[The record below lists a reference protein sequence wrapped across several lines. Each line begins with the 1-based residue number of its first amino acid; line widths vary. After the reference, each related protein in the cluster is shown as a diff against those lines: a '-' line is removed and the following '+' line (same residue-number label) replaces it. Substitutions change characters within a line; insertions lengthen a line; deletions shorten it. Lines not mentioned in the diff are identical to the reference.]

1 MKLQKKFIIGL
12 ASSAILLGLALPV
25 TNVQASDSNS
35 DFNVEEAHYQLIN
48 NSFVNDLVNSFSTEA
63 YLDIPSIKDSMSTD
77 IDASKLS
84 DIFNISFSDNSGMLN
99 ATAKSDFA
107 KLFQNNGVDIP
118 INDAQ
123 ISKVMNYPVQV
134 KLFNN
139 RGQFNNQALQALKL
153 QGEPVMEQIT
163 VFNPDSGQQIFSKTI
178 KLVPTSNITQVNL
191 ASDTYG
197 FVKADANVN
206 FYNSPQSV
214 AIDYRDNNDQ
224 YINNDHFQIILGPI
238 YDDST
243 GTPLSTAFKADK
255 IYKQAINIY
264 LKGDWA
270 QKVQQVNLNN
280 KELPIKTDNNN
291 QRYVS
296 FLRTLNTTTNYDTPL
311 DGIVTIKDAGQKGYV
326 PLYNSQGEIVAD
338 NNVLRTGT
346 RWKTDLKCYIP
357 EGEGQAYYRVG
368 KDAYVLASQVTYEPK
383 LTHHLGVVKVSKQNG
398 AQIYNWDPSQNKFVA
413 NPKRILSNS
422 TAWKYDQSMF
432 LGEQYYRISSNEW
445 VPADSITVVN

>member
-35 DFNVEEAHYQLIN
+35 DFNVEEAHYQLID

-163 VFNPDSGQQIFSKTI
+163 VFNPDSGRQIFSKTI

-214 AIDYRDNNDQ
+214 AIDYKDNNDQ

-238 YDDST
+238 YDNST
-243 GTPLSTAFKADK
+243 GTPLSTGFKADK

-368 KDAYVLASQVTYEPK
+368 KDAYVLVSQVTYEPK
-383 LTHHLGVVKVSKQNG
+383 LTHHLGVVKVFKQNG
-398 AQIYNWDPSQNKFVA
+398 AQIYNWDSSQNKFVA

-422 TAWKYDQSMF
+422 TAWKYDQSIF
-432 LGEQYYRISSNEW
+432 LGEQYYRVSTNEW
-445 VPADSITVVN
+445 IPADSVTVIK

>member
-35 DFNVEEAHYQLIN
+35 DFNVEEAHYQLID

-163 VFNPDSGQQIFSKTI
+163 VFNPDSGRQIFSKTI

-214 AIDYRDNNDQ
+214 AIDYKDNNDQ

-238 YDDST
+238 YDNST
-243 GTPLSTAFKADK
+243 GTPLSTGFKADK

-368 KDAYVLASQVTYEPK
+368 KDAYVLVSQVTYEPK
-383 LTHHLGVVKVSKQNG
+383 LTHHLGVVKVFKQNG
-398 AQIYNWDPSQNKFVA
+398 AQIYNWDSSQNKFVA

-432 LGEQYYRISSNEW
+432 LGEQYYRISTNEW
-445 VPADSITVVN
+445 VPADSITVIK

>member
-35 DFNVEEAHYQLIN
+35 DFNVEEAHYQLID

-163 VFNPDSGQQIFSKTI
+163 VFNPDSGRQIFSKTI

-214 AIDYRDNNDQ
+214 AIDYKDNNDQ

-238 YDDST
+238 YDNST
-243 GTPLSTAFKADK
+243 GTLLSTGFKADK

-368 KDAYVLASQVTYEPK
+368 KDAYVLVSQVTYEPK

-398 AQIYNWDPSQNKFVA
+398 AQIYNWDSSQNKFVA

-422 TAWKYDQSMF
+422 TAWKYDQSIF
-432 LGEQYYRISSNEW
+432 LGEQYYRISTNEW
-445 VPADSITVVN
+445 VPADSITVIK

>member
-35 DFNVEEAHYQLIN
+35 DFNVEEAHYQLID

-163 VFNPDSGQQIFSKTI
+163 VFNPDSGRQIFSKTI

-214 AIDYRDNNDQ
+214 AIDYKDNNDQ

-238 YDDST
+238 YDNST
-243 GTPLSTAFKADK
+243 GTPLSTGFKADK

-291 QRYVS
+291 QRFVS

-368 KDAYVLASQVTYEPK
+368 KDAYVLVSQVTYEPK
-383 LTHHLGVVKVSKQNG
+383 LTHHLGVVKVFKQNG
-398 AQIYNWDPSQNKFVA
+398 AQIYNWDSSQNKFVA

-432 LGEQYYRISSNEW
+432 LGEQYYRVSTNEW
-445 VPADSITVVN
+445 VPADSITVIK

>member
-25 TNVQASDSNS
+25 TNVRASDSNS
-35 DFNVEEAHYQLIN
+35 DFNVEEAHYQLID

-123 ISKVMNYPVQV
+123 ISKVINYPVQV

-163 VFNPDSGQQIFSKTI
+163 VFNPDSGRQIFSKTI

-214 AIDYRDNNDQ
+214 AIDYKDNNDQ

-238 YDDST
+238 YDNST
-243 GTPLSTAFKADK
+243 GTLLSTGFKADK

-311 DGIVTIKDAGQKGYV
+311 DGIVTIKDAGPKGYV

-368 KDAYVLASQVTYEPK
+368 KDAYVLVSQVTYEPK
-383 LTHHLGVVKVSKQNG
+383 LTHHLGVVQVSKQNG
-398 AQIYNWDPSQNKFVA
+398 AQIYNWEPSQNKLVA

-422 TAWKYDQSMF
+422 TAWKYDQSIF
-432 LGEQYYRISSNEW
+432 LGEQYYRISTNEW
-445 VPADSITVVN
+445 VPADSITVIK

>member
-1 MKLQKKFIIGL
+1 M

-35 DFNVEEAHYQLIN
+35 DFNVEEARYQMIN

-99 ATAKSDFA
+99 ATVKSDFA

-139 RGQFNNQALQALKL
+139 LGQFNSQALQALKL

-163 VFNPDSGQQIFSKTI
+163 VFNPASGRQILAKTI
-178 KLVPTSNITQVNL
+178 KLVPISNIIQVNL
-191 ASDTYG
+191 TSDTYG

-243 GTPLSTAFKADK
+243 GTPISTAFKADK

-270 QKVQQVNLNN
+270 QGVQQVNLNN

-326 PLYNSQGEIVAD
+326 PLYNSKGEIVVD
-338 NNVLRTGT
+338 NNVLRTGI
-346 RWKTDLKCYIP
+346 RWRTDL
-357 EGEGQAYYRVG
+357 
-368 KDAYVLASQVTYEPK
+368 
-383 LTHHLGVVKVSKQNG
+383 
-398 AQIYNWDPSQNKFVA
+398 
-413 NPKRILSNS
+413 
-422 TAWKYDQSMF
+422 
-432 LGEQYYRISSNEW
+432 
-445 VPADSITVVN
+445 

>member
-1 MKLQKKFIIGL
+1 MKFQKKFIITL
-12 ASSAILLGLALPV
+12 ASSAILLGLSLPV
-25 TNVQASDSNS
+25 TNVQASAWDSNS
-35 DFNVEEAHYQLIN
+35 SVEEVHYQL
-48 NSFVNDLVNSFSTEA
+48 VNDSLASDLVNSFSPEA

-84 DIFNISFSDNSGMLN
+84 DLFNISFSDNSNRIN
-99 ATAKSDFA
+99 ATPKSDFA
-107 KLFQNNGVDIP
+107 KLFQNIWVDIP
-118 INDAQ
+118 VNDAQ
-123 ISKVMNYPVQV
+123 ISKVINYPVQV

-163 VFNPDSGQQIFSKTI
+163 VFNPDSGRQIFSKTI

-191 ASDTYG
+191 TSDTYG
-197 FVKADANVN
+197 FVKPDANVN
-206 FYNSPQSV
+206 FYNSPQSLG
-214 AIDYRDNNDQ
+214 IDYRDNNDH
-224 YINNDHFQIILGPI
+224 YINLNHFQVILGPI
-238 YDDST
+238 YDNST
-243 GTPLSTAFKADK
+243 GTPLSTGFKADK

-280 KELPIKTDNNN
+280 EELPIKTDNNN
-291 QRYVS
+291 QRFVS

-311 DGIVTIKDAGQKGYV
+311 DGIVTIKDAGPKGYV

-357 EGEGQAYYRVG
+357 EGEGPAYYSVG
-368 KDAYVLASQVTYEPK
+368 RDAYVLASQVTYEPK
-383 LTHHLGVVKVSKQNG
+383 LTHHLGVVQVSKQNG
-398 AQIYNWDPSQNKFVA
+398 AQIYNWEPSQNKLVA

-432 LGEQYYRISSNEW
+432 LGEQYYRVSTNEW
-445 VPADSITVVN
+445 IPADSVTVIK

>member
-35 DFNVEEAHYQLIN
+35 DFNVEEAHYQLID

-163 VFNPDSGQQIFSKTI
+163 VFNPASGRQILAKTI
-178 KLVPTSNITQVNL
+178 KLVPISNITQVNL

-338 NNVLRTGT
+338 NNVLRIGT

-357 EGEGQAYYRVG
+357 EGEGQEYYRVG

-383 LTHHLGVVKVSKQNG
+383 LTHHLGVVQVSKQNG
-398 AQIYNWDPSQNKFVA
+398 VQIYNWDSSQNKFVA

-422 TAWKYDQSMF
+422 TAWKYDQSIF
-432 LGEQYYRISSNEW
+432 LGEQYYRISTNEW
-445 VPADSITVVN
+445 VPADSITVIK

>member
-35 DFNVEEAHYQLIN
+35 DFNVEEAHYQLID

-163 VFNPDSGQQIFSKTI
+163 VFNPASGRQILAKTI
-178 KLVPTSNITQVNL
+178 KLVPISNITQVNL

-224 YINNDHFQIILGPI
+224 YINSDHFQIILGPI

-338 NNVLRTGT
+338 NNVLRIGT

-357 EGEGQAYYRVG
+357 EGEGQEYYRVG

-383 LTHHLGVVKVSKQNG
+383 LTHYLGVVQVSKQNG
-398 AQIYNWDPSQNKFVA
+398 AQIYNWEPSQNKFVA

-432 LGEQYYRISSNEW
+432 LGEQYYRISTNEW
-445 VPADSITVVN
+445 VPADSITVIK

>member
-1 MKLQKKFIIGL
+1 MKLQKKFIITL

-84 DIFNISFSDNSGMLN
+84 DVFNISFSDTSGMLN

-163 VFNPDSGQQIFSKTI
+163 VFNPASGRQILAKTI
-178 KLVPTSNITQVNL
+178 KLVPISNITQVNL

-243 GTPLSTAFKADK
+243 GTPISTAFKADK

-357 EGEGQAYYRVG
+357 EGEGPAYYSVG
-368 KDAYVLASQVTYEPK
+368 RDAYVLASQVTYEPK
-383 LTHHLGVVKVSKQNG
+383 LTHHLGVVQVSKQNG
-398 AQIYNWDPSQNKFVA
+398 AQIYNWEPSQNKLVA

-432 LGEQYYRISSNEW
+432 LGEQYYRVSTNEW
-445 VPADSITVVN
+445 IPADSVTVIK

>member
-1 MKLQKKFIIGL
+1 M

-25 TNVQASDSNS
+25 TNVQASNSNS
-35 DFNVEEAHYQLIN
+35 DFNVEEARYQLIN

-99 ATAKSDFA
+99 ATVKSDFA

-139 RGQFNNQALQALKL
+139 LGQFNSQALQALKL

-163 VFNPDSGQQIFSKTI
+163 VFNPASGRQILAKTI
-178 KLVPTSNITQVNL
+178 KLVPISNIIQVNL
-191 ASDTYG
+191 TSDTYG

-243 GTPLSTAFKADK
+243 GTPISTAFKADK

-270 QKVQQVNLNN
+270 QGVQQVNLNN

-326 PLYNSQGEIVAD
+326 PLYNSKGKIVAD
-338 NNVLRTGT
+338 NNVLRTGI
-346 RWKTDLKCYIP
+346 RWRTDL
-357 EGEGQAYYRVG
+357 
-368 KDAYVLASQVTYEPK
+368 
-383 LTHHLGVVKVSKQNG
+383 
-398 AQIYNWDPSQNKFVA
+398 
-413 NPKRILSNS
+413 
-422 TAWKYDQSMF
+422 
-432 LGEQYYRISSNEW
+432 
-445 VPADSITVVN
+445 

>member
-35 DFNVEEAHYQLIN
+35 DFNVEEAHYQLID

-163 VFNPDSGQQIFSKTI
+163 VFNPDSGRQIFSKTI

-214 AIDYRDNNDQ
+214 AIDYKDNNDQ

-238 YDDST
+238 YDNST
-243 GTPLSTAFKADK
+243 GTPLSTGFKADK

-368 KDAYVLASQVTYEPK
+368 KDAYVLVSQVTYEPK
-383 LTHHLGVVKVSKQNG
+383 LTHHLGVVKVFKQNG
-398 AQIYNWDPSQNKFVA
+398 AQIYNWDSSQNKFVA

-422 TAWKYDQSMF
+422 TAWKYDQSIF
-432 LGEQYYRISSNEW
+432 LGEQYYRISTNEW
-445 VPADSITVVN
+445 VPADSITVIK

>member
-139 RGQFNNQALQALKL
+139 LGQFNNQALQALKL

-163 VFNPDSGQQIFSKTI
+163 VFNPASGRQILAKTI
-178 KLVPTSNITQVNL
+178 KLVPISNITQVNL

-311 DGIVTIKDAGQKGYV
+311 DGIVTIKDADQKGYV
-326 PLYNSQGEIVAD
+326 PLYNSKGVVVAD
-338 NNVLRTGT
+338 NNVLRIGT

>member
-123 ISKVMNYPVQV
+123 IFKVMNYPVQA

-163 VFNPDSGQQIFSKTI
+163 VFNPASGRQIFAKTI
-178 KLVPTSNITQVNL
+178 KLVPISNITQVNL

-197 FVKADANVN
+197 FVKTDANVN

-214 AIDYRDNNDQ
+214 AIDYIDNNGQ

-243 GTPLSTAFKADK
+243 GTLLSTAFKADK

-296 FLRTLNTTTNYDTPL
+296 FLRTLNATTNYDTPL

-338 NNVLRTGT
+338 NNVLRIGT

-368 KDAYVLASQVTYEPK
+368 KDAYVLVSQVTYEPK

-398 AQIYNWDPSQNKFVA
+398 SQIYNWDSSQNKFVA

-422 TAWKYDQSMF
+422 TAWKYDQSIF
-432 LGEQYYRISSNEW
+432 LGEQYYRISTNEW
-445 VPADSITVVN
+445 VPADSITVIK

>member
-35 DFNVEEAHYQLIN
+35 DFNVEEAHYQLID

-163 VFNPDSGQQIFSKTI
+163 VFNPASGRQILAKTI
-178 KLVPTSNITQVNL
+178 KLVPISNITQVNL

-214 AIDYRDNNDQ
+214 AIDYKDNNDQ
-224 YINNDHFQIILGPI
+224 YINSDHFQIILGPI

-338 NNVLRTGT
+338 NNVLRIGT

-357 EGEGQAYYRVG
+357 EGEGQEYYRVG

-383 LTHHLGVVKVSKQNG
+383 LTHHLGVVQVSKQNG
-398 AQIYNWDPSQNKFVA
+398 VQIYNWDSSQNKFVA

-422 TAWKYDQSMF
+422 TAWKYDQSIF
-432 LGEQYYRISSNEW
+432 LGEQYYRISTNEW
-445 VPADSITVVN
+445 VPADSITVIK

>member
-35 DFNVEEAHYQLIN
+35 DFNVEEAHYQLID

-163 VFNPDSGQQIFSKTI
+163 VFNPDSGRQIFSKTI

-214 AIDYRDNNDQ
+214 AIDYKDNNDQ

-238 YDDST
+238 YDNST
-243 GTPLSTAFKADK
+243 GTLLSTGFKADK

-368 KDAYVLASQVTYEPK
+368 KDAYVLVSQVTYEPK
-383 LTHHLGVVKVSKQNG
+383 LTHHLGVVKVFKQNG
-398 AQIYNWDPSQNKFVA
+398 AQIYNWDSSQNKFVA

-432 LGEQYYRISSNEW
+432 LGEQYYRISTNEW
-445 VPADSITVVN
+445 VPADSITVIK